1 MEWSVWIIKGKLC
14 LTNLIA
20 FNNKIISLM
29 NEERAVDV
37 VYLDFG
43 QGLTFRNVRL
53 KAFDTV
59 SLNFLIGK
67 L

>member
-14 LTNLIA
+14 LTDLIA
-20 FNNKIISLM
+20 FNNKMISLM

-43 QGLTFRNVRL
+43 QGLTFRKVKL

-59 SLNFLIGK
+59 SLNSLIGK